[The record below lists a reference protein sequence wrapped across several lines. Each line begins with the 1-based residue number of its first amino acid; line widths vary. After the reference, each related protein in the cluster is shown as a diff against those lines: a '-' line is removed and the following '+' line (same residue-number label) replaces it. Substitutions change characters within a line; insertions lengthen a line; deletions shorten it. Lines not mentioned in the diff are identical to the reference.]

1 MIARRKRRRTPPI
14 PRKPANSVHLAVS
27 IVASDP
33 AEALDKARDL
43 PSEVTLA
50 EFRLDW
56 MSRVDVPRLARETP
70 IPAIFT
76 CRPPW
81 EGGHFQG
88 SEQER
93 LEILHQA
100 LQTSH
105 WVDVEL
111 ETWEKY
117 PHLRK
122 KEARVIL
129 SKHDFQGMLRDWPG
143 WEKRM
148 RRLGARVAK
157 LVGMAH
163 DVQDILPPLAWLHQA
178 QGPAIAIAMGE
189 AGVATR
195 LLAPRFA
202 RAFLTFASLDQ
213 ASAPG
218 QISVTDW
225 VQRYGFRQTLTATS
239 LFVVFTPPPIPWDK
253 IQALRQKRI
262 ALYPQERAWV
272 LPIPAS
278 PTPELRQALQLAGA
292 TEISL

>member
-1 MIARRKRRRTPPI
+1 MMPRRKPPKI
-14 PRKPANSVHLAVS
+14 PPTPRKPANSVHLAVA

-56 MSRVDVPRLARETP
+56 MTRVDVPRLARETP

-76 CRPPW
+76 CRPSW

-88 SEQER
+88 SERER
-93 LEILHQA
+93 LEILRQA

-105 WVDVEL
+105 WVDIEL
-111 ETWEKY
+111 TTWEKH
-117 PHLRK
+117 PSLR
-122 KEARVIL
+122 EARARIIL

-143 WEKRM
+143 WERRM
-148 RRLGARVAK
+148 RHLGAGVAK

-163 DVQDILPPLAWLHQA
+163 EVRDVLPPLTWLHQA

-195 LLAPRFA
+195 LLAPRFG

-218 QISVTDW
+218 QISVADW

-239 LFVVFTPPPIPWDK
+239 FFVVFTPPPIPWDK
-253 IQALRQKRI
+253 IQALRQELAARH
-262 ALYPQERAWV
+262 PQERTWV

-278 PTPELRQALQLAGA
+278 PTPELRQALQLAAA
-292 TEISL
+292 TEVSL